1 MAEMDPRIAGVAQEL
16 QHRLD
21 TLPGGMD
28 QRQAFLALY
37 LRTTQAI
44 GREVAAGTFE
54 DPVWVAYWDEVFA
67 GLFLTAHDAD
77 LAGEPVVRP
86 WQLAFEAAPGYSDLV
101 HILLALNAHINYDL
115 PQAMVAV
122 ISPGDFC
129 DSAVLERRRGDH
141 ERIDTVIGARVAA
154 EDPEA
159 RAGRPVRWRHRL
171 LAPLNRWSSRRFL
184 RRSRRDVWLNVAD
197 LHRAREQGS
206 QAYAERLA
214 ELESLS
220 AAKITDLLRPG
231 PLLLRLALRGFGVR
245 LSER

>member
-1 MAEMDPRIAGVAQEL
+1 MAEIDPRIAGVASEL
-16 QHRLD
+16 HHRLQ
-21 TLPGGMD
+21 TLPDQMD
-28 QRQAFLALY
+28 QRRAFLGLY
-37 LRTTQAI
+37 LRTTEAI

-54 DPVWVAYWDEVFA
+54 DPAWVAHWDEVFA
-67 GLFLTAHDAD
+67 GLFLVAHDAD
-77 LAGEPVVRP
+77 LAGEPAVRP
-86 WQLAFEAAPGYSDLV
+86 WQLAFDAAAGYSDLV

-115 PQAMVAV
+115 PQAMIAV
-122 ISPGDFC
+122 ITPEDF
-129 DSAVLERRRGDH
+129 ANPALLEQRRRDH
-141 ERIDTVIGARVAA
+141 ERVDTVIGARVAA

-159 RAGRPVRWRHRL
+159 QPGQPVRRRHRL

-197 LHRAREQGS
+197 LHRARQQSS

-245 LSER
+245 LPER